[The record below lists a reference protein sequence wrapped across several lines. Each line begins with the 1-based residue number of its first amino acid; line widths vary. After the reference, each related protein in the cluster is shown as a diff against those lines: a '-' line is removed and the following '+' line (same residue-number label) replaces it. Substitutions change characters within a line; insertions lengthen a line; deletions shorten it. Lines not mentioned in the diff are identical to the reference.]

1 MHREI
6 GQPNLSEQPG
16 TRRHEAQMRYPSLD
30 LQLGRLAAHST
41 HLCFHT
47 MGHRQTNS
55 MWNLET
61 TQIKV
66 CTHAP
71 ERRNLLVSAES
82 HVGPYKNSQ
91 TTRVYLKAPITC
103 CIAGWSSW
111 THVGTASLRQH
122 GGQAAEAANS
132 RSCVREDAKRKAGQL
147 RLLLFIKCTGD
158 ALCAKCSYPD
168 DLTS

>member
-1 MHREI
+1 MNN
-6 GQPNLSEQPG
+6 PAPG
-16 TRRHEAQMRYPSLD
+16 DTRPRWDIPALTCSYDVWLPTVHTSVSIQWD
-30 LQLGRLAAHST
+30 TGRLTA
-41 HLCFHT
+41 C
-47 MGHRQTNS
+47 
-55 MWNLET
+55 ET

-132 RSCVREDAKRKAGQL
+132 HSCVREDAKRKAGQL